1 MSPFSDKWPTKSQW
15 GQFLK
20 VLTKKERIVF
30 FIFLFLALGSFF
42 TLWTAFYLNNTEIVP
57 ARGGE
62 YSEGVFGSP
71 WVINPIYATSDVDRD
86 LIELIYSGLMKY
98 DNNGKIVPDLVK
110 KYEILEEGRIYEFYL
125 EENLFWEDGKP
136 LTVEDVIYTIKT
148 IQNPSLK
155 SPIRASWLGVNVE
168 KISETGFRFE
178 LQNPS
183 AVFLENCTL
192 KIVPKHIWE
201 DIFGQ
206 NFLLSVYNLQP
217 IGSGPYKI
225 KNLEKSKEGNITSLE
240 LGINPYYA
248 GQSPNIPKITF
259 YFFDNESDLISA
271 FNSGKIQGI
280 TLYSTEAY
288 QSLKNSN
295 FLEYNLS
302 LPRYFAVFFNP
313 EKSEI
318 LANKEIRI
326 ALNYATNKEEIINE
340 ALLGK
345 GKIVNSPI
353 LPEVYNFESPT
364 NIYEFNP
371 QKAEEILNEEGF
383 LKTESEIR
391 EKIVKKEPSFQFK
404 SNLSVSSQGAEVT
417 ELQKCLA
424 KDPEV
429 YPEGE
434 ITGYFGSK
442 TKAAVIKFQEKY
454 ADEIL
459 TPYGLTSGTG
469 AVKKSTRAKLNEL
482 CAASLEETLSLS
494 FSLVTVDQPTLKK
507 VASILKEQWQKIGVN
522 LEIKTYNNDPTLD
535 STLEQEIIKP
545 RNYEMLLFGEVLG
558 AIPDLYSFW
567 DSSQVKDPGLNLAGY
582 ENTDCDRLLKEARQT
597 LDELERKTALE
608 EFQNILIEDAPVVFL
623 YNPDYLYLVD
633 KEIKGI
639 ETKTIVD
646 TSKRFTNIENWY
658 IKTKRVW

>member
-20 VLTKKERIVF
+20 VLTKKEKIIF
-30 FIFLFLALGSFF
+30 FVFLFLALSSFLTF
-42 TLWTAFYLNNTEIVP
+42 CTAFYLNNTEIVP

-62 YSEGVFGSP
+62 YSEGVIGSP
-71 WVINPIYATSDVDRD
+71 RFINPIYAAPSDVDRD
-86 LIELIYSGLMKY
+86 LTELIYSGLMKY
-98 DNNGKIVPDLVK
+98 DNDGKIVPDLVK
-110 KYEILEEGRIYEFYL
+110 EYEILEEGRIYEFYL
-125 EENLFWEDGKP
+125 KENLFWENGEP
-136 LTVEDVIYTIKT
+136 LTAEDVIYTIKT

-192 KIVPKHIWE
+192 KILPKHIWQ
-201 DIFGQ
+201 DISDQ
-206 NFLLSVYNLQP
+206 NFPLSVYNLQP
-217 IGSGPYKI
+217 VGSGPYKI
-225 KNLEKSKEGNITSLE
+225 NDLTQSKEGNITSLE
-240 LGINPYYA
+240 LGANPYYA

-259 YFFDNESDLISA
+259 YFFDNENDLISA

-280 TLYSTEAY
+280 ALYSTEAF
-288 QSLKNSN
+288 QSLKSGN

-302 LPRYFAVFFNP
+302 LPRYFAVFLNP

-326 ALNYATNKEEIINE
+326 ALNYGTDKEEIINE
-340 ALLGK
+340 VLMGK
-345 GKIVNSPI
+345 GEIVNSPI
-353 LPEVYNFESPT
+353 LPKVYNFESPA
-364 NIYEFNP
+364 NIYEFNL
-371 QKAEEILNEEGF
+371 QKAEEILEEEGF
-383 LKTESEIR
+383 LKTESGIR
-391 EKIVKKEPSFQFK
+391 EKVVKKEPSFQFQ
-404 SNLSVSSQGAEVT
+404 SNLSSGSQGSEVT

-434 ITGYFGSK
+434 ITGYFGPK

-454 ADEIL
+454 ASEIL
-459 TPYGLTSGTG
+459 VPYGLTSGTG
-469 AVKKSTRAKLNEL
+469 SVRKSTRAKLNEL
-482 CAASLEETLSLS
+482 CAASWEETLSLS
-494 FSLVTVDQPTLKK
+494 FTLITVDQPILKK
-507 VASILKEQWQKIGVN
+507 IALVLKEQWQKIGVN
-522 LEIKTYNNDPTLD
+522 IEIKTYDPLKTE
-535 STLEQEIIKP
+535 LEQEIIKP
-545 RNYEMLLFGEVLG
+545 RNYEMLFFGEVLE
-558 AIPDLYSFW
+558 AIPDPYSFW

-597 LDELERKTALE
+597 LDELERKIALE

-633 KEIKGI
+633 KKIKGI
-639 ETKTIVD
+639 KTKIIVD
-646 TSKRFTNIENWY
+646 TSKRFSDIDNWY
-658 IKTKRVW
+658 IKTRRAWK

>member
-125 EENLFWEDGKP
+125 KENLFWEDGKP

-288 QSLKNSN
+288 QSLKDSN